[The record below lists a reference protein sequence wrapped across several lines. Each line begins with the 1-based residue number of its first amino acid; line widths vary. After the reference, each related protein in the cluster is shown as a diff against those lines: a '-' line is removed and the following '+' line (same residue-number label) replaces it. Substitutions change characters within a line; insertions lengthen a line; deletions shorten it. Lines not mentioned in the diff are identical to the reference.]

1 MSGGKTNQNTN
12 IQRERT
18 GSMGISLDFISNL
31 PLELQED
38 ILEVI
43 SKRVNKE
50 YPLEIDDNV
59 YFVEKPVADLVKQ
72 LTDNCIECEKK
83 LAESNGIQKN

>member
-1 MSGGKTNQNTN
+1 
-12 IQRERT
+12 
-18 GSMGISLDFISNL
+18 MGISLDFIANL

-38 ILEVI
+38 ILEMI

-50 YPLEIDDNV
+50 YPLEIDDSV

-72 LTDNCIECEKK
+72 LTNRCIRCEEK
-83 LAESNGIQKN
+83 LARDHGIQKD